1 MNIEK
6 KDNDL
11 TNIRRFSPSKPMI
24 QFDYDFTY
32 AINRQVSIRPYGLLE
47 MEITYR
53 VDSVLCGMSSIK
65 GNIARAINEY
75 EY

>member
-11 TNIRRFSPSKPMI
+11 TNIRRFSPSKAMI
-24 QFDYDFTY
+24 QFDYDFTRV
-32 AINRQVSIRPYGLLE
+32 INLQFSVPSYRLLE
-47 MEITYR
+47 SKIIS
-53 VDSVLCGMSSIK
+53 VDTVMSDIAGIK
-65 GNIARAINEY
+65 PVIERAINEY